1 MKKTLMI
8 IGALIIT
15 GILSISLFA
24 KSTTVMTSTSL
35 DINETYTLEEM
46 LNITLLD
53 ELKAKATYEIIIDTY
68 GSVKPFS
75 RIVLAEENHIQ
86 ALLVLFETYGFEVPT
101 FDASS
106 IETPISITEALQ
118 AGVNA
123 EVENI
128 ALYDLFLS
136 QSDLPEDVRTVFT
149 ALQRASENHLRAF
162 NRSLVGN
169 QMSEFAKQIRNQF
182 GKLGLKGNGNN
193 GNK

>member
-8 IGALIIT
+8 IGALVIT

-24 KSTTVMTSTSL
+24 KSTPVMTSTSL

-53 ELKAKATYEIIIDTY
+53 ELKAKATYESIIETY

-123 EVENI
+123 EIENI

-136 QSDLPEDVRTVFT
+136 QTDLPEDVRTVFT

-182 GKLGLKGNGNN
+182 GKLGLKGNGNK